1 MDASTPA
8 SLQTRPVRFVH
19 RGQVVS
25 IDGAAPTRTVL
36 EWLREDAHCLG
47 TKEGCAEG
55 DCGACV
61 VMVGE
66 LNAAGTGVDYRPVN
80 ACIQLLPS
88 LDGKSV
94 KTVESLKKADGTL
107 HPVQDEMVKCHG
119 RSEEHTSELQSH

>member
-55 DCGACV
+55 DCGACTV
-61 VMVGE
+61 LVAEWVDE
-66 LNAAGTGVDYRPVN
+66 ATSAADS
-80 ACIQLLPS
+80 ASFKEI
-88 LDGKSV
+88 
-94 KTVESLKKADGTL
+94 
-107 HPVQDEMVKCHG
+107 G
-119 RSEEHTSELQSH
+119 RAHV